1 MTVDE
6 ITYDE
11 LIGAR
16 ETLVEKL
23 RNELTDNERE
33 FLLSL
38 KAAQPKWA
46 LIGIDGIENL
56 SAVQWK
62 LVNIKKISAKKQQ
75 ALLEKLRRVL
85 EM

>member
-11 LIGAR
+11 LIAAR

-38 KAAQPKWA
+38 KAAQPKWNS
-46 LIGIDGIENL
+46 IGIEGVEKLPAI
-56 SAVQWK
+56 QWK
-62 LVNIKKISAKKQQ
+62 LMNIKKISGKKQQ
-75 ALLEKLRRVL
+75 ALLEKLRRL
-85 EM
+85 LGM